1 MDAQKIAERLIKLRG
16 NRTQAEVAEMLGI
29 SQSAYSMYE
38 NGERIP
44 RDEIKKRIAQFY
56 KRSVNVLRRLAKRW
70 TSVVQLRVREL
81 ESTMRRSRRLMNE
94 FAKTRKSASKNG
106 KKKRNITR
114 YYIKYVS
121 STGTY
126 MLKKIFSRM

>member
-56 KRSVNVLRRLAKRW
+56 KRSVNTIL
-70 TSVVQLRVREL
+70 
-81 ESTMRRSRRLMNE
+81 
-94 FAKTRKSASKNG
+94 FAD
-106 KKKRNITR
+106 
-114 YYIKYVS
+114 
-121 STGTY
+121 
-126 MLKKIFSRM
+126 

>member
-56 KRSVNVLRRLAKRW
+56 KRSVN
-70 TSVVQLRVREL
+70 TIF
-81 ESTMRRSRRLMNE
+81 
-94 FAKTRKSASKNG
+94 FAD
-106 KKKRNITR
+106 
-114 YYIKYVS
+114 
-121 STGTY
+121 
-126 MLKKIFSRM
+126 

>member
-16 NRTQAEVAEMLGI
+16 NRTQAEVAEVLGI

-56 KRSVNVLRRLAKRW
+56 KRSVN
-70 TSVVQLRVREL
+70 TIF
-81 ESTMRRSRRLMNE
+81 
-94 FAKTRKSASKNG
+94 FAD
-106 KKKRNITR
+106 
-114 YYIKYVS
+114 
-121 STGTY
+121 
-126 MLKKIFSRM
+126 

>member
-16 NRTQAEVAEMLGI
+16 NRTQAEVAEALGI

-56 KRSVNVLRRLAKRW
+56 KRSVN
-70 TSVVQLRVREL
+70 TIF
-81 ESTMRRSRRLMNE
+81 
-94 FAKTRKSASKNG
+94 FAD
-106 KKKRNITR
+106 
-114 YYIKYVS
+114 
-121 STGTY
+121 
-126 MLKKIFSRM
+126 